1 MGSCPQKIKLWSSA
15 DSIKLLHN
23 VTQKNPSFKPILAYP
38 NRGIAHLCLQINRQL
53 AILGKA
59 KAALPTE
66 LADHA
71 LHCVVSGHK
80 LLVYTDSAVWASQL
94 RFYGTTLL
102 AAFESDPSVLISEIQ
117 FKINNVAT
125 TSGVNPIKN
134 TIIPPATVAVEIRS
148 LSLAATDPQL
158 KQALAKLSATLT
170 RLQPEK

>member
-1 MGSCPQKIKLWSSA
+1 MILTA
-15 DSIKLLHN
+15 FSIFLYD
-23 VTQKNPSFKPILAYP
+23 VTQKSKSFKPIIAYP
-38 NRGIAHLCLQINRQL
+38 NRIIAQLYQQMNRQL
-53 AILGKA
+53 AILGKV

-66 LADHA
+66 LAVHA

-102 AAFESDPSVLISEIQ
+102 AAFESDPSVLVSEIH

-125 TSGVNPIKN
+125 TSKANPISK
-134 TIIPPATVAVEIRS
+134 TIIPPATVAIEIRN

-158 KQALAKLSATLT
+158 EQALAKLSATLT